1 MTGDDKPVA
10 DVSGEIAAT
19 MKRLARQGKLTCPQA
34 LAIAG
39 DFDVSPRLV
48 GRIADQLQIT
58 ITHCQ
63 LGVFSN

>member
-1 MTGDDKPVA
+1 MTGSDKQTI
-10 DVSGEIAAT
+10 DIDGEIAAT

-48 GRIADQLQIT
+48 GKIADQLQIT